1 MVDSTQYQTTR
12 FAQLLTEQI
21 RHEFTAHQQYV
32 ALAAWFDSNDLPR
45 LAGHFYQQAVE
56 ERSHAMMMIR
66 YLLDRDVAAQIPG
79 VDDVRNDFAK
89 PRNLIELALLQEQQ
103 VTEQIEQLFRVA
115 REDGDVI
122 AEQFVMWFLREQVEE
137 VAAMRTL
144 LAVVERA
151 GDDASQLFQ
160 VEDFIAR
167 EIIGDGGGTDPS
179 APAVA
184 GG

>member
-1 MVDSTQYQTTR
+1 MVDTTPYETTR
-12 FAQLLTEQI
+12 FAELLSEQI

-45 LAGHFYQQAVE
+45 LAAHFYQQAVE
-56 ERSHAMMMIR
+56 ERTHAMMMVR
-66 YLLDRDVAAQIPG
+66 YLLDRDVAVQIPG
-79 VDDVRNDFAK
+79 VDEVRNNFDK
-89 PRNLIELALLQEQQ
+89 PRDLIELALLQEQQ

-115 REDGDVI
+115 REDDDVI

-151 GDDASQLFQ
+151 GDDVSQLFQ
-160 VEDFIAR
+160 IEDFIAR
-167 EIIGDGGGTDPS
+167 EVIGDGGRVDPS